1 MAYNNSNQYA
11 GYGGN
16 PYGDGD
22 NPYGNEGYGQ
32 ANPYGDQQP
41 LQPPA
46 TTRHGESN
54 YSAMT
59 QDSQYSTPQAA
70 GVPGQVSGVA
80 ATGSQAPM
88 HQAAST
94 VLSNQDFLSRV
105 EAAKADIRQLTQYIS
120 EIAAAHQRTL
130 NSPDAS
136 SNQAL
141 ESIVTQTQVL
151 NTSIKDQIKFLETDA
166 ARSGRNN
173 NIKNSQVGQ
182 LKTSFKKQLEEYR
195 NEEASYERR
204 YREQIARQYRIVNPE
219 ATDAEVQEA
228 SNADWGNE
236 GVFQTALKTNRSAT
250 ASTVL
255 GAVRA
260 RHNDIQ
266 QIERTLIEL
275 NKLFE
280 DLAEAVVIQ
289 EPMIQQAEQH
299 TENVKKDTE
308 AGNVQLD
315 KGITHARRARRL
327 KWWCLLIVVIILII
341 IGLAV
346 GLTLGL
352 KNK

>member
-136 SNQAL
+136 S
-141 ESIVTQTQVL
+141 
-151 NTSIKDQIKFLETDA
+151 
-166 ARSGRNN
+166 
-173 NIKNSQVGQ
+173 
-182 LKTSFKKQLEEYR
+182 
-195 NEEASYERR
+195 
-204 YREQIARQYRIVNPE
+204 
-219 ATDAEVQEA
+219 
-228 SNADWGNE
+228 
-236 GVFQTALKTNRSAT
+236 
-250 ASTVL
+250 
-255 GAVRA
+255 
-260 RHNDIQ
+260 
-266 QIERTLIEL
+266 
-275 NKLFE
+275 
-280 DLAEAVVIQ
+280 
-289 EPMIQQAEQH
+289 
-299 TENVKKDTE
+299 
-308 AGNVQLD
+308 
-315 KGITHARRARRL
+315 
-327 KWWCLLIVVIILII
+327 
-341 IGLAV
+341 
-346 GLTLGL
+346 
-352 KNK
+352 